1 MRQLE
6 GAIREELQ
14 VDSVELMAIA
24 GQVVFDAIESEF
36 GQYGKDHRAIVLCG
50 PGNNGGDG
58 WVVARLLADRG
69 TQVTA
74 IASPPATVEA
84 TECRQIALDA
94 GVEEFVGPI
103 GGEQESYAAMFDEAD
118 LVVDGLFGLGLN
130 RPLGQ
135 SPYGVELIRVLN
147 RSHLQSRTLKVV
159 SIDVPSGLSESV
171 PILLNWTHDPGT
183 RSRSV
188 NAPHWVC
195 PTMTVTFELPK
206 IVHVVPPHSLFVGKL
221 LIRPLAPSLRLQDEH
236 EYANFLSRMEHSKPT
251 SDGSKSDLGDVTRGP
266 RITVLDDPADIALVE
281 RSPWSHKG
289 DYGRVTI
296 VAGSPGKVGA
306 ARLAGLGGLR
316 GGAGLVTVATPK
328 SCVSDISQ
336 TPELMT
342 LSLPDRHGKVMARG
356 AEAVLA
362 LKSDVVAVG
371 PGFGTAVGAAKL
383 VLQLLDKYDGPLILD
398 ADALNVLDFE
408 DVAIQKAFIQR
419 AVRAYKTNQR
429 YAVIMTPH
437 VGEFSRLTGRT
448 VDEINADPIGAS
460 SEFARRW
467 GIWLVLKGTRTIL
480 AKPTGHV
487 VINTTGNP
495 GMATAGCG
503 DVLTGVIA
511 ACLAKREVERR
522 YDAAR
527 GHAPFEQSEPYYFK
541 DITAYETV
549 LKKKFRQT
557 FGRSDDLPS
566 NFKFS
571 PFNAHWST
579 RVLFGGDYT
588 LGVLEAVYIHGR
600 AGDLAARAHGEVS
613 LIASDILHSLG
624 EAFTSVTEKSSPS
637 GLNQRYETQ
646 VTRRKRRTP
655 SHEALVSDHNGR
667 FQGCA
672 DLATKFFGADAARNL
687 FDMLIDIE
695 NVKELADEAEKAP
708 CENCGKPM
716 ELTRGQSGWL
726 FACSQYP
733 RCKGMR
739 QIRSSN

>member
-6 GAIREELQ
+6 GAVREELQ
-14 VDSVELMAIA
+14 VSSLELMEIA
-24 GQVVFDAIESEF
+24 GEVVFDAIESEF
-36 GQYGKDHRAIVLCG
+36 GQYGEDHRAVVLCG

-58 WVVARLLADRG
+58 WVVARLLAGRG
-69 TQVTA
+69 TKVTA
-74 IASPPATVEA
+74 IASPPATAEA

-103 GGEQESYAAMFDEAD
+103 GGEQESYATMFDEAD

-130 RPLGQ
+130 RPVGQ
-135 SPYGVELIRVLN
+135 SPYGVELINVLN
-147 RSHLQSRTLKVV
+147 QSHLQSRTLKVV

-171 PILLNWTHDPGT
+171 PLLQNDQSAN
-183 RSRSV
+183 R
-188 NAPHWVC
+188 PHWVC

-221 LIRPLAPSLRLQDEH
+221 LIRPLAPSLRLKDEH
-236 EYANFLSRMEHSKPT
+236 QYATFMSRLENPKP
-251 SDGSKSDLGDVTRGP
+251 GSGAPKSGLGDVTRGP
-266 RITVLDDPADIALVE
+266 LITVLDDPADIALVE

-306 ARLAGLGGLR
+306 ARLAGLGALR

-342 LSLPDRHGKVMARG
+342 LALPDHHGKVMARG
-356 AEAVLA
+356 AEDVLA

-371 PGFGTAVGAAKL
+371 PGFGTAVGASKL

-408 DVAIQKAFIQR
+408 DVAIQKAFLQR

-448 VDEINADPIGAS
+448 VEEINADPISAS

-467 GIWLVLKGTRTIL
+467 GVWLVLKGTRTIL
-480 AKPTGHV
+480 AKPTGHL

-522 YDAAR
+522 YDAER
-527 GHAPFEQSEPYYFK
+527 VRAPFERIEPYYFK
-541 DITAYETV
+541 DITAYETI
-549 LKKKFRQT
+549 LKKML
-557 FGRSDDLPS
+557 GRRVRIPILYRS
-566 NFKFS
+566 
-571 PFNAHWST
+571 FNAHWSA
-579 RVLFGGDYT
+579 RVLFGGEYT

-600 AGDLAARAHGEVS
+600 AGDLAARAQGEVS
-613 LIASDILHSLG
+613 LIASDVLKSLG
-624 EAFTSVTEKSSPS
+624 EAFTSVTEKSYFS
-637 GLNQRYETQ
+637 GSNDRYGTQ
-646 VTRRKRRTP
+646 VTERNRSTP
-655 SHEALVSDHNGR
+655 SHEALVSDHSGC

-672 DLATKFFGADAARNL
+672 DLATKFFGADAVRDL
-687 FDMLIDIE
+687 FDMLIDIK
-695 NVKELADEAEKAP
+695 NAKELEDEARKTP

-716 ELTRGQSGWL
+716 ELYCGETFGAWYFR
-726 FACSQYP
+726 CSKSP
-733 RCKGMR
+733 NCKGKR
-739 QIRSSN
+739 QILGSN

>member
-14 VDSVELMAIA
+14 VSSVELMAIA

-36 GQYGKDHRAIVLCG
+36 GQYGEDQRAIVLCG

-58 WVVARLLADRG
+58 WVVARLLAGRG
-69 TQVTA
+69 AQVTA
-74 IASPPATVEA
+74 IASPPATAEA
-84 TECRQIALDA
+84 TECRQIALDS

-103 GGEQESYAAMFDEAD
+103 GGEQESYAKMFDAAD

-130 RPLGQ
+130 RPVGL
-135 SPYGVELIRVLN
+135 SPYGWELIRGLN
-147 RSHLQSRTLKVV
+147 QSHVQSSTLKVV

-171 PILLNWTHDPGT
+171 PLLQGGHSGNRPY
-183 RSRSV
+183 
-188 NAPHWVC
+188 WVC

-206 IVHVVPPHSLFVGKL
+206 IVHVLPPHSLFVGKL
-221 LIRPLAPSLRLQDEH
+221 LIRPLAPSLRLQDEQKFH
-236 EYANFLSRMEHSKPT
+236 LFVTRMERQKRASGAPK
-251 SDGSKSDLGDVTRGP
+251 KDLGELTRP
-266 RITVLDDPADIALVE
+266 SLITVLDDPADIALVE

-306 ARLAGLGGLR
+306 ARLAGLGALR

-328 SCVSDISQ
+328 SCVPDISQ

-342 LSLPDRHGKVMARG
+342 LALPDRHGKVMARG

-408 DVAIQKAFIQR
+408 DVSIQKAFAQR

-448 VDEINADPIGAS
+448 VDEINADPISAS
-460 SEFARRW
+460 SEFARKW
-467 GIWLVLKGTRTIL
+467 GVWLVLKGTRTIL
-480 AKPTGHV
+480 AKPTGHI

-511 ACLAKREVERR
+511 ACLAKKEVE
-522 YDAAR
+522 AR
-527 GHAPFEQSEPYYFK
+527 HYAECAGDPYFK
-541 DITAYETV
+541 DITAYETA
-549 LKKKFRQT
+549 LKNFVYPRGWQEADLSRESLANRQHW
-557 FGRSDDLPS
+557 DDRI
-566 NFKFS
+566 F
-571 PFNAHWST
+571 
-579 RVLFGGDYT
+579 FGGEYT

-600 AGDLAARAHGEVS
+600 AGDLAARARGEVS
-613 LIASDILHSLG
+613 LIASDVLDCLG
-624 EAFTSVTEKSSPS
+624 EAFTSVTEKSYPS
-637 GLNQRYETQ
+637 ERSNSRYVTQ
-646 VTRRKRRTP
+646 VTRRQRWTP
-655 SHEALVSDHNGR
+655 SHNALVNVDMD

-672 DLATKFFGADAARNL
+672 DLARKFFGADAVGDFL
-687 FDMLIDIE
+687 DDVIQEGPDFE
-695 NVKELADEAEKAP
+695 
-708 CENCGKPM
+708 
-716 ELTRGQSGWL
+716 
-726 FACSQYP
+726 
-733 RCKGMR
+733 
-739 QIRSSN
+739 